1 VKKIL
6 AIASTAILA
15 LAFAAPVAAD
25 TVVDGNV
32 TEKLIPPSTDAT
44 YEGFI
49 AVCTYPGDKAS
60 NWVVEGGGMQC
71 VLGTSP
77 NSPDGRPGMLKV
89 LPEAALDGFI
99 K

>member
-1 VKKIL
+1 MKKII
-6 AIASTAILA
+6 AIASASLLA

-32 TEKLIPPSTDAT
+32 TEKLVPAAST

-60 NWVVEGGGMQC
+60 NWLVNGGGLKC
-71 VLGTSP
+71 IEGTSP

-89 LPEAALDGFI
+89 LPEAALGGMI
-99 K
+99 VE